1 MLSTALKSVKG
12 VLNTPTTRY
21 IRKLVDETER
31 LNTRHFLHEREV
43 DNLRSIIQKRREQTK
58 GKRAILKG
66 QYHISTEDLRSQ
78 VVEAEAATT
87 AASQKSKTTT
97 VPLHTNGV
105 ISTQIDEEDEEEEYD
120 SEIDE
125 LRW

>member
-1 MLSTALKSVKG
+1 VLSTALESVSG

-21 IRKLVDETER
+21 IRRLADETER

-43 DNLRSIIQKRREQTK
+43 DNLRSIIQKRRAQTK

-66 QYHISTEDLRSQ
+66 QFHISTKELRSQ
-78 VVEAEAATT
+78 VVEAEAAT

-97 VPLHTNGV
+97 VPLHTNEV
-105 ISTQIDEEDEEEEYD
+105 ISTQIDEEDEEEEYESD
-120 SEIDE
+120 LDE
-125 LRW
+125 LGL